1 MPTILVVDDQILVR
15 SGLVALLNAAPGIT
29 VVGEAESGETAI
41 VAAAELRPEVIL
53 MDIRMPGI
61 GGIAAT
67 RHILENAPGNPPKII
82 ILTTFDLDSYVL
94 QALRSGAGGYL
105 LKNTP
110 PDRLIA
116 AIHTV
121 HAGDTLLSPAALQE
135 LLALC
140 AVRPAAPPTASHPA
154 DALTPRERE
163 VLTLV
168 GAGMSNGEIAVRLVL
183 SPATIKTHVH
193 RCMTKLALT
202 SRAQAVVFAYEAG
215 LVTT

>member
-15 SGLVALLNAAPGIT
+15 SGLVALLKAAPGIT

-67 RHILENAPGNPPKII
+67 RHILENAPWNPPKII
-82 ILTTFDLDSYVL
+82 ILTTFDLDTYVL

-140 AVRPAAPPTASHPA
+140 AVRPAVPPATSHPA

-168 GAGMSNGEIAVRLVL
+168 GAGMSNAEIAVRLVL

>member
-15 SGLVALLNAAPGIT
+15 SGLVALLKAAPGIT
-29 VVGEAESGETAI
+29 VVGEAESGEAAI
-41 VAAAELRPEVIL
+41 VAAAELRPDVIL

-67 RHILENAPGNPPKII
+67 THILENTPRNPPKII
-82 ILTTFDLDSYVL
+82 ILTTFDLDTYVL

-135 LLALC
+135 LLTLC
-140 AVRPAAPPTASHPA
+140 AVRPAVPPTASHPA

-168 GAGMSNGEIAVRLVL
+168 GAGMSNGEIAARLFL